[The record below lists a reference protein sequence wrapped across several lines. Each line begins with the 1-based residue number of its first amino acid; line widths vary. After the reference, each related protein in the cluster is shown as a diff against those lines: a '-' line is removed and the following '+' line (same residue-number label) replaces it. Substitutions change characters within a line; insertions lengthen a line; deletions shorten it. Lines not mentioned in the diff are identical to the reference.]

1 MVAEQFLEILLY
13 DTYTWK
19 DEKKSPQT
27 KKGCIG
33 VSANEDKR
41 AMVAGGAGSLHRLKD
56 LFQMLYTF

>member
-1 MVAEQFLEILLY
+1 MKRNL
-13 DTYTWK
+13 
-19 DEKKSPQT
+19 PT

-56 LFQMLYTF
+56 LFQMVYTF

>member
-1 MVAEQFLEILLY
+1 MKRNL
-13 DTYTWK
+13 
-19 DEKKSPQT
+19 PT